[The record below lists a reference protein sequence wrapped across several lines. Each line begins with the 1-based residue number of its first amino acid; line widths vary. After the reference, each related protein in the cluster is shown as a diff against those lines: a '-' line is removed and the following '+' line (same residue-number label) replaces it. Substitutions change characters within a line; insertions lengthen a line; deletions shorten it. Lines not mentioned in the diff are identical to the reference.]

1 MRKNSRHASWATI
14 KTKAR
19 KYYYSDLHCIDLLTA
34 LQKHQPYRGL
44 RDSLVTMQGE
54 TRSPL
59 RYNTSR
65 YILRTNLKLFTHKP
79 WLQLASVR
87 VITEIWWM
95 YIGRLPIN
103 NAKNNKFSALFIRE
117 GDVILDCYF
126 PGVVLRLS
134 VLLCVSAP
142 LLYHPYKF
150 KLLCIQTTPIP

>member
-1 MRKNSRHASWATI
+1 MQAGPLWR
-14 KTKAR
+14 
-19 KYYYSDLHCIDLLTA
+19 
-34 LQKHQPYRGL
+34 QKHESIITVICTVLTYLQLCRNTSPTGGL
-44 RDSLVTMQGE
+44 RDSSVTMQRE

-65 YILRTNLKLFTHKP
+65 CILRTNLKLFTHKP

-117 GDVILDCYF
+117 GDIILDCYF